1 MLRHTSVFAAV
12 SLALAGTTL
21 SLQPAPAQAEPT
33 IAVKDVVL
41 TVGSNAGQRNVTWL
55 GGVGA
60 EDYVQLVQHKK
71 GKTLSWKSAKL
82 VRPFSAA
89 TAGEETGW
97 EYNKVALS
105 GLKAGVTY
113 SYRICTTTA
122 CADEHQFKTAK
133 KGTFSFLVYG
143 DPQVYLG
150 TKTGQNGVV
159 ENPSAGWAATLS
171 ESVGKVSNAAFLMTA
186 GDNVD
191 SYTISK
197 QPGEWDAFLA
207 PSQLATYPMAPA
219 VGNHDNASN
228 AGSLFNQHFA
238 LPNVSNLGTTAAG
251 TGDYWY
257 TYNGTLFMTLN
268 TNSLDFA
275 AHSTFMKQAIKAN
288 PKATWRV
295 VTLHHSPFSSADH
308 PNDADVTAIRSTLT
322 PVFSALRINLVIGG
336 HDHDYTRSYLMNGA
350 TVASSDADA
359 TLKPKRGQVL
369 YLATNSASGGKFYD
383 LTGPYPW
390 AAVKDQSLKA
400 NYTAIEVKSSHLVA
414 TTYEVGG
421 RVIDR
426 VDLTRAH

>member
-1 MLRHTSVFAAV
+1 MLRHTPVFAAV

-21 SLQPAPAQAEPT
+21 SLHPVPAQAEPT

-41 TVGSNAGQRNVTWL
+41 TVGSNSGQRNLTWL
-55 GGVGA
+55 GGTGVD
-60 EDYVQLVQHKK
+60 DYVQLVRHQK
-71 GKTLSWKSAKL
+71 GKALSWKAAKL
-82 VRPFSAA
+82 IRPFSAA

-97 EYNKVALS
+97 EYNKVALT

-113 SYRICTTTA
+113 SYRVCTATS
-122 CADEHQFKTAK
+122 CADEHRFKTAK
-133 KGTFSFLVYG
+133 AGSFSFLAYG

-159 ENPSAGWAATLS
+159 ENPSEGWAATLT
-171 ESVGKVSNAAFLMTA
+171 ESVAKVGDAAFLMTA

-207 PSQLATYPMAPA
+207 PSQVAAYPLAPT

-228 AGSLFNQHFA
+228 AGYLYNQHFA

-257 TYNGTLFMTLN
+257 TYNGVLFMTLN

-275 AHSTFMKQAIKAN
+275 AHTTFLKQAIKAN

-308 PNDADVTAIRSTLT
+308 PNDADVTAIRTTLT
-322 PVFSALRINLVIGG
+322 PVFSALKVNVVIGG
-336 HDHDYTRSYLMNGA
+336 HDHDYTRSYLMNGDKI
-350 TVASSDADA
+350 ASSSAGA
-359 TLKPKRGQVL
+359 SLKPKRGQVL
-369 YLATNSASGGKFYD
+369 YVALNSASGGKFYD
-383 LTGPYPW
+383 LTGPYAW

-400 NYTAIEVKSSHLVA
+400 NYTAVKVTATHLVV

-421 RVIDR
+421 RVIDQVSLAR
-426 VDLTRAH
+426 TH

>member
-1 MLRHTSVFAAV
+1 MLRHTTVFAAA
-12 SLALAGTTL
+12 SLALAGTLL
-21 SLQPAPAQAEPT
+21 SFQPAPAQAEPT

-41 TVGSNAGQRNVTWL
+41 TVGAKASQRNLTWL

-60 EDYVQLVQHKK
+60 DDYVQLVQHKK
-71 GKTLSWKSAKL
+71 GKAASWKGAATI
-82 VRPFSAA
+82 RPFSAA

-97 EYNKVALS
+97 EYNKVALTKLS
-105 GLKAGVTY
+105 SRAIY
-113 SYRICTTTA
+113 SYRICTTTGCTA
-122 CADEHQFKTAK
+122 EYQFKTTAS
-133 KGTFSFLVYG
+133 GAFSFLVYG

-159 ENPSAGWAATLS
+159 ENPSEGWAATLA
-171 ESVGKVSNAAFLMTA
+171 ESTGKVANAAFLMTG

-191 SYTISK
+191 SYTVAK

-207 PSQLATYPMAPA
+207 PSQVARYPMAPA

-228 AGSLFNQHFA
+228 AGYLFAQHFA
-238 LPNVSNLGTTAAG
+238 LPNQSNLGTTAAG

-275 AHSTFMKQAIKAN
+275 AHKTFLKQAIKAN

-308 PNDADVTAIRSTLT
+308 PNDADVAAIRSTLA

-336 HDHDYTRSYLMNGA
+336 HDHDYTRSFLMNGA
-350 TVASSDADA
+350 TVASSDADSV
-359 TLKPKRGQVL
+359 LKPKRGQVL

-400 NYTAIEVKSSHLVA
+400 NYTAIEVQSKKLVA

-426 VDLTRAH
+426 VSITRAH

>member
-1 MLRHTSVFAAV
+1 MLRHTSVLAAV

-21 SLQPAPAQAEPT
+21 SLQPVPAQAEPT
-33 IAVKDVVL
+33 IAVKDVAL
-41 TVGSNAGQRNVTWL
+41 TVGSNAGQRNLTWL
-55 GGVGA
+55 GGTGVD
-60 EDYVQLVQHKK
+60 DYVQLVRRQK
-71 GKTLSWKSAKL
+71 GKSLSWKAAKAI
-82 VRPFSAA
+82 RPFSSSVS
-89 TAGEETGW
+89 GEETGW
-97 EYNKVALS
+97 EYNKVALTK
-105 GLKAGVTY
+105 LATKATY
-113 SYRICTTTA
+113 SYRICSTTGCTA
-122 CADEHQFKTAK
+122 EYQFKTTAT
-133 KGTFSFLVYG
+133 GAFSFLVYG

-150 TKTGQNGVV
+150 TKTGQGGVV
-159 ENPSAGWAATLS
+159 ENPSTGWAATLA
-171 ESVGKVSNAAFLMTA
+171 ESVGKVSSAAFLMTT

-191 SYTISK
+191 SYTNSK

-207 PSQLATYPMAPA
+207 PSQVSRYPMAPA
-219 VGNHDNASN
+219 VGNHDNAS
-228 AGSLFNQHFA
+228 GTGYLFNQHFA

-275 AHSTFMKQAIKAN
+275 AHATFMRQAIKAN

-308 PNDADVTAIRSTLT
+308 PNDADVTAVRTTLS
-322 PVFSALRINLVIGG
+322 PIFSALRINLVIGG
-336 HDHDYTRSYLMNGA
+336 HDHDYTRSFLMNGA

-359 TLKPKRGQVL
+359 ALKPKRGQVL

-383 LTGPYPW
+383 LTGPYAW

-400 NYTAIEVKSSHLVA
+400 NYTAIEVGSKRLIA

-426 VDLTRAH
+426 VSITRAK